1 MCTYSYESILR
12 AVGRVLDEA
21 DARSF
26 AIRDGE
32 NGLLVQTFDANGA
45 PNVKL
50 DFDLADL
57 VELVERNTR
66 TVEGGPAYKRGYAHD
81 DDSLRHFLTRHE
93 LVGASR

>member
-1 MCTYSYESILR
+1 MRKYSYQSILS

-21 DARSF
+21 DAQSF

-32 NGLLVQTFDANGA
+32 NGLHVHALRTDGT
-45 PNVKL
+45 PDLKL

-57 VELVERNTR
+57 IELVERNNR
-66 TVEGGPAYKRGYAHD
+66 THDAPVYKRGYAHD
-81 DDSLRHFLTRHE
+81 DDTLRHFLTRHE

>member
-1 MCTYSYESILR
+1 MRKYSYESILS

-32 NGLLVQTFDANGA
+32 NGLLVQTFDADGA
-45 PNVKL
+45 PDLKL

-57 VELVERNTR
+57 VELVERTSPVADAA
-66 TVEGGPAYKRGYAHD
+66 TYKRGYAHD
-81 DDSLRHFLTRHE
+81 DDTLRHFLARHE
-93 LVGASR
+93 LVGAGR